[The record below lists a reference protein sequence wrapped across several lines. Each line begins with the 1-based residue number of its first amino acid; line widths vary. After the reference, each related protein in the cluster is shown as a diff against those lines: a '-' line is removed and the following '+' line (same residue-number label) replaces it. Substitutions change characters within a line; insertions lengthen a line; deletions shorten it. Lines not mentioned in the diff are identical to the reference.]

1 MTLGIVI
8 VLLLLFT
15 MANCGQTHQQ
25 VRLRTLSA
33 REFYPL
39 ALEKAQQW
47 KPDAYLDRIRVDV
60 LSEETFTR
68 RLEMSFGFESP
79 NDDHHGLLIFFSE
92 DSDEPEVEIVYQEI
106 PISVHNP
113 ISSEDW
119 PVDSLKALAIA
130 QGNGGDEF
138 LAKHDPKTALMTL
151 YLERLPK
158 VPGARLLWR
167 ASFWDLVAS
176 EKVWVMLDPQTG
188 EVVEVEWQP
197 SR

>member
-8 VLLLLFT
+8 VLLLLST
-15 MANCGQTHQQ
+15 VTNCGQIHQQ
-25 VRLRTLSA
+25 VQLRTLSA
-33 REFYPL
+33 REYYPQ

-47 KPDAYLDRIRVDV
+47 KPDAYLADISVDV
-60 LSEETFTR
+60 LSEEDSTR
-68 RLEMSFGFESP
+68 RLLLFFGFESP
-79 NDDHHGLLIFFSE
+79 SDDRHSLLITFQE
-92 DSDEPEVEIVYQEI
+92 GVDEPKVKNIYREI

-113 ISSEDW
+113 INSEDW

-158 VPGARLLWR
+158 VPGARLQWR
-167 ASFWDLVAS
+167 ASFWDLATS
-176 EKVWVMLDPQTG
+176 EKVRIMLDPRTG
-188 EVVEVEWQP
+188 EVIEVDRQP

>member
-8 VLLLLFT
+8 VLLLLST
-15 MANCGQTHQQ
+15 VTNCGQIHQK

-33 REFYPL
+33 REYYPH

-60 LSEETFTR
+60 LSEENFTR
-68 RLEMSFGFESP
+68 RLGMSFGFQSP
-79 NDDHHGLLIFFSE
+79 NDDHHSLLIFFRE

-113 ISSEDW
+113 INSEDW

-158 VPGARLLWR
+158 VPGARLQWR
-167 ASFWDLVAS
+167 ASFWDLATS
-176 EKVWVMLDPQTG
+176 EKVRIMLDPRTG
-188 EVVEVEWQP
+188 EVIEVDRQP